1 MADRLALIIANSDFE
16 DEKLCR
22 LKTPIR
28 DAEALA
34 AVLDDPDI
42 GDFDVTLL
50 IDEPE
55 PLVRRRIARL
65 YHRRKRSDLLL
76 LYYSGHG
83 IRDAHGDLYLATRDT
98 EMDIAGATA
107 LSASFVR
114 GQIDRSNS
122 RRKVVVLDC
131 CHSGA
136 FAGAKSALGDSV
148 GTEDAFAGSGYG
160 RVILTASDALE
171 LSWEGDEWLGEG
183 RPSVFTNFLVE
194 GLRTGKADLDGD
206 GKIVLDEL
214 YKYVYE
220 RVMTS
225 GYAKQTPHRWAQ
237 QVEGQIVVARSPRLP
252 SRTTGLPPDLQ
263 RAVESPVSW
272 MREGAVSGL
281 ERLMRGREGE
291 MARTAREALERLAGD
306 ENPRVAAAA
315 ARALGIGEKSPK
327 EEPAPQSP
335 PPTIEKPERLD
346 ALTITAPI
354 HLELVRVPAG
364 EFLMGSDPAKDEDAY
379 DEEQPQHTIDL
390 PEFAIGKY
398 PVTNAQY
405 AAFVQATGH
414 RAPKH
419 WEKGEVP
426 SGKGDHPVVYVS
438 WHDAMAFCEWLS
450 QETGREFVLP
460 SEAEWEKAA
469 RGTDGRIYPW
479 GDEGPT
485 TDLCNFSGNVG
496 DTTPAG
502 NYSPAG
508 DSPYGCADMAGNVW
522 EWTRS
527 LWGEDWQEPDSDYPY
542 DSEDGREDLEAGDD
556 ARRVLRGGAFNYD
569 ARLVRCAFRYLRRPH
584 LRDDNYGFRVVVSP
598 FSRTQ

>member
-1 MADRLALIIANSDFE
+1 MAERLALIIANSDFE

-34 AVLDDPDI
+34 EVLGDPEI

-50 IDEPE
+50 MDEE
-55 PLVRRRIARL
+55 EREIRRRIARL
-65 YHRRKRSDLLL
+65 YYRRKRSDLLL

-114 GQIDRSNS
+114 EQLDKSNS
-122 RRKVVVLDC
+122 QRKVVMLDC

-136 FAGAKSALGDSV
+136 FAKAGLGDSV

-183 RPSVFTNFLVE
+183 QPSVFTNFLVE

-206 GKIVLDEL
+206 GRIELDEL

-225 GYAKQTPHRWAQ
+225 GYAKQTPHKWAQ
-237 QVEGQIVVARSPRLP
+237 QVEGEIFIAHAPELDE
-252 SRTTGLPPDLQ
+252 GLPGWIIDALSS
-263 RAVESPVSW
+263 A
-272 MREGAVSGL
+272 AF
-281 ERLMRGREGE
+281 
-291 MARTAREALERLAGD
+291 TARLAAVGELAQLIQGD
-306 ENPRVAAAA
+306 NRTLAAA
-315 ARALGIGEKSPK
+315 ARAELKRLSEEEDNLAVRGAAAGALGAGSPLV
-327 EEPAPQSP
+327 SGS
-335 PPTIEKPERLD
+335 KPESLSAIKKPRSEPKPD
-346 ALTITAPI
+346 VLTITSPI

-364 EFLMGSDPAKDEDAY
+364 EFLMGSDPAKDKSAKDS
-379 DEEQPQHTIDL
+379 EQPQHTVEL
-390 PEFAIGKY
+390 PEFTIGKY
-398 PVTNAQY
+398 PITNAQY

-414 RAPKH
+414 RMPRH
-419 WEKGEVP
+419 WEASEIP
-426 SGKGDHPVVYVS
+426 SGKEDHPVVNVS
-438 WHDAMAFCEWLS
+438 WHDAMDFCQWLS
-450 QETGREFVLP
+450 QETGKGFVLP

-479 GDEGPT
+479 GDGPPT
-485 TDLCNFSGNVG
+485 AELCNF
-496 DTTPAG
+496 
-502 NYSPAG
+502 
-508 DSPYGCADMAGNVW
+508 
-522 EWTRS
+522 
-527 LWGEDWQEPDSDYPY
+527 
-542 DSEDGREDLEAGDD
+542 
-556 ARRVLRGGAFNYD
+556 
-569 ARLVRCAFRYLRRPH
+569 
-584 LRDDNYGFRVVVSP
+584 DDNVCDTMPGGKNTTGGGNPGS
-598 FSRTQ
+598 

>member
-83 IRDAHGDLYLATRDT
+83 IRDAHGDLYLATRNT
-98 EMDIAGATA
+98 EIDLVGATA
-107 LSASFVR
+107 LDAAYVR
-114 GQIDRSNS
+114 KQIDKSNS
-122 RRKVVVLDC
+122 RRNVVVLDC

-136 FAGAKSALGDSV
+136 FAGGKSGLGDSV

-171 LSWEGDEWLGEG
+171 LSWEGDEWLGED

-237 QVEGQIVVARSPRLP
+237 HVEGQIVVARSPRPP

-291 MARTAREALERLAGD
+291 IAQAAREALERLAGD

-315 ARALGIGEKSPK
+315 ARALGVGEKSPK
-327 EEPAPQSP
+327 EEPAPQPP
-335 PPTIEKPERLD
+335 PPTIEKPEQPDVLI
-346 ALTITAPI
+346 ITSPI

-364 EFLMGSDPAKDEDAY
+364 EFLMGSDPEKDEHARDS
-379 DEEQPQHTIDL
+379 EQPQHTVDL
-390 PEFAIGKY
+390 PEFTIGKY
-398 PVTNAQY
+398 PITNVQY
-405 AAFVQATGH
+405 AAFVQAADH

-419 WEKGEVP
+419 WEKGEIP
-426 SGKGDHPVVYVS
+426 SGEEDHPVVYVT
-438 WHDAMAFCEWLS
+438 WDDAMAFCEWLS
-450 QETGREFVLP
+450 QETGKEFVLP

-479 GDEGPT
+479 GDEVPT
-485 TDLCNFSGNVG
+485 ADLCNFGKNVG
-496 DTTPAG
+496 DTTQVG
-502 NYSPAG
+502 NYSPEG
-508 DSPYGCADMAGNVW
+508 DSPYECADMAGNVW

-527 LWGEDWQEPDSDYPY
+527 LYMGYPY
-542 DSEDGREDLEAGDD
+542 DPDDGREDLEASGS
-556 ARRVLRGGAFNYD
+556 RVARGGSFD
-569 ARLVRCAFRYLRRPH
+569 GTVDFVRCAFRSWVDPDYRFRNL
-584 LRDDNYGFRVVVSP
+584 GFRVVVSP
-598 FSRTQ
+598 FRRAQHGDTSGI

>member
-22 LKTPIR
+22 LKTPTR

-34 AVLDDPDI
+34 EVLGNPDI

-50 IDEPE
+50 MDEE
-55 PLVRRRIARL
+55 EREIRREIAWL
-65 YHRRKRSDLLL
+65 YYRRKRSDLLL

-98 EMDIAGATA
+98 EMDIAGAMA

-114 GQIDRSNS
+114 EQLDKSNS
-122 RRKVVVLDC
+122 QRKVVVLDC

-136 FAGAKSALGDSV
+136 FAKAGLGDSV

-171 LSWEGDEWLGEG
+171 LSWEGDEWLGENK
-183 RPSVFTNFLVE
+183 PSVFTNFLVE

-214 YKYVYE
+214 YDYVYE

-225 GYAKQTPHRWAQ
+225 GYAKQTPHKWARK
-237 QVEGQIVVARSPRLP
+237 VEGQIVVARSPRP
-252 SRTTGLPPDLQ
+252 PARTAGLPPDLQ
-263 RAVESPVSW
+263 RAVESPVNW

-291 MARTAREALERLAGD
+291 MAQAAREALEQLAGD
-306 ENPRVAAAA
+306 ENSRVAAAA
-315 ARALGIGEKSPK
+315 ARALGIGEKLPK
-327 EEPAPQSP
+327 EEPAPQPP
-335 PPTIEKPERLD
+335 PPTIEKPEQPD
-346 ALTITAPI
+346 VLTITSPI

-364 EFLMGSDPAKDEDAY
+364 EFLMGSDPAEDEHASDW
-379 DEEQPQHTIDL
+379 EQPQHTIDL

-398 PVTNAQY
+398 PITNAQY
-405 AAFVQATGH
+405 AAFVQANGH

-419 WEKGEVP
+419 WEDGEIP
-426 SGKGDHPVVYVS
+426 SGKKDHPVRYVS

-450 QETGREFVLP
+450 QETGKGFVLP

-469 RGTDGRIYPW
+469 RGADGRIYPW
-479 GDEGPT
+479 GDEFPT
-485 TDLCNFSGNVG
+485 AELCNFNDNVG
-496 DTTPAG
+496 DTTPVG
-502 NYSPAG
+502 NYSPEG
-508 DSPYGCADMAGNVW
+508 DSPYECADMAGNVL

-527 LWGEDWQEPDSDYPY
+527 LWGEDYPY
-542 DSEDGREDLEAGDD
+542 DPGDGREDLEAAG
-556 ARRVLRGGAFNYD
+556 RRVLRGGAFYD
-569 ARLVRCAFRYLRRPH
+569 FSRYVRCAFRYYRLPH
-584 LRDDNYGFRVVVSP
+584 YRDRHNGFRGVVSP

>member
-1 MADRLALIIANSDFE
+1 
-16 DEKLCR
+16 
-22 LKTPIR
+22 
-28 DAEALA
+28 
-34 AVLDDPDI
+34 
-42 GDFDVTLL
+42 
-50 IDEPE
+50 
-55 PLVRRRIARL
+55 VRRRIARL
-65 YHRRKRSDLLL
+65 YTRRKRSDLLL

-107 LSASFVR
+107 LDAAYVR
-114 GQIDRSNS
+114 KQIDKSNS
-122 RRKVVVLDC
+122 QRKVVVLDC

-136 FAGAKSALGDSV
+136 FAKAGLGDSV

-160 RVILTASDALE
+160 RVILTASDALG
-171 LSWEGDEWLGEG
+171 LSWEGDEWLGKD

-225 GYAKQTPHRWAQ
+225 GYAKQTPHKWAQ
-237 QVEGQIVVARSPRLP
+237 QVEGQIVVARSPRPP

-281 ERLMRGREGE
+281 ERLMRGHEGE
-291 MARTAREALERLAGD
+291 IAQAAREALERLAGD
-306 ENPRVAAAA
+306 KNPRVADAA
-315 ARALGIGEKSPK
+315 ARALGIGERPM
-327 EEPAPQSP
+327 PAPS
-335 PPTIEKPERLD
+335 PPTIEKPEQPD
-346 ALTITAPI
+346 VLTITAPI

-364 EFLMGSDPAKDEDAY
+364 EFLMGSDPAKDEDAI
-379 DEEQPQHTIDL
+379 DWEQPQHTIEL

-398 PVTNAQY
+398 PITNAQY
-405 AAFVQATGH
+405 AAFVRATGH

-419 WEKGEVP
+419 WEKGGVP
-426 SGKGDHPVVYVS
+426 SGEEDHPVFFVS
-438 WHDAMAFCEWLS
+438 WEDAIAFCEWLS
-450 QETGREFVLP
+450 QETGKGFVLP

-479 GDEGPT
+479 GDESPT
-485 TDLCNFSGNVG
+485 ADLCNFDKNIGG
-496 DTTPAG
+496 TTSVG

-508 DSPYGCADMAGNVW
+508 DSPYDCADMAGNVW

-527 LWGEDWQEPDSDYPY
+527 LYKDYPY
-542 DSEDGREDLEAGDD
+542 DSGDGRENLESDG
-556 ARRVLRGGAFNYD
+556 RRVVRGGAFSYTED
-569 ARLVRCAFRYLRRPH
+569 GVRCAFRNYRHPH
-584 LRDDNYGFRVVVSP
+584 NRSYNLGFRVVVS
-598 FSRTQ
+598 RA

>member
-34 AVLDDPDI
+34 AVLGDPEI

-50 IDEPE
+50 MDEPE

-65 YHRRKRSDLLL
+65 YHRRRRSDLLL

-83 IRDAHGDLYLATRDT
+83 IRDEHGDLYLATRNT
-98 EMDIAGATA
+98 EMDLVGATA
-107 LSASFVR
+107 LDAAYVR
-114 GQIDRSNS
+114 KQIDKSNS
-122 RRKVVVLDC
+122 RRNVVVLDC

-136 FAGAKSALGDSV
+136 FAGGKSALGDSV

-171 LSWEGDEWLGEG
+171 LSWEGDEWLGEDQ
-183 RPSVFTNFLVE
+183 PSVFTNFLVE
-194 GLRTGKADLDGD
+194 GLRTGAADLDGD

-214 YKYVYE
+214 YDYVYE

-237 QVEGQIVVARSPRLP
+237 QVEGQIVVARSPRP
-252 SRTTGLPPDLQ
+252 PARTAGLPPDLR
-263 RAVESPVSW
+263 RAVESRFNW

-291 MARTAREALERLAGD
+291 MAQAAREALEQLTGD
-306 ENPRVAAAA
+306 ENSRVAAAA

-327 EEPAPQSP
+327 EEPAPQP
-335 PPTIEKPERLD
+335 PSPTIEKPEQPD
-346 ALTITAPI
+346 ALTITSPI

-364 EFLMGSDPAKDEDAY
+364 EFLMGSDPAEDEDAS
-379 DEEQPQHTIDL
+379 DREQPQHTVDL
-390 PEFAIGKY
+390 PEFYIGKY
-398 PVTNAQY
+398 PITNAQY
-405 AAFVQATGH
+405 AAFVQAAGH
-414 RAPKH
+414 RMPKH
-419 WEKGEVP
+419 WEAGEIP
-426 SGKGDHPVVYVS
+426 SGKEDHPVVYVT
-438 WHDAMAFCEWLS
+438 WRDAMAFCQWLS
-450 QETGREFVLP
+450 QETGKGFVLP

-469 RGTDGRIYPW
+469 RGADGRIYPW
-479 GDEGPT
+479 GDEPPT
-485 TDLCNFSGNVG
+485 ADLCNFGRNVG
-496 DTTPAG
+496 DTTPVG
-502 NYSPAG
+502 NYSPEG
-508 DSPYGCADMAGNVW
+508 DSPYECADMAGNVR

-527 LWGEDWQEPDSDYPY
+527 LWGENYSY
-542 DSEDGREDLEAGDD
+542 DPGDGREDLEADG
-556 ARRVLRGGAFNYD
+556 RRVLRGGSFN
-569 ARLVRCAFRYLRRPH
+569 LNSGGVRCAYRSYWLPYRR
-584 LRDDNYGFRVVVSP
+584 LYYDGFRVVVSP

>member
-1 MADRLALIIANSDFE
+1 
-16 DEKLCR
+16 
-22 LKTPIR
+22 
-28 DAEALA
+28 
-34 AVLDDPDI
+34 
-42 GDFDVTLL
+42 
-50 IDEPE
+50 
-55 PLVRRRIARL
+55 
-65 YHRRKRSDLLL
+65 
-76 LYYSGHG
+76 
-83 IRDAHGDLYLATRDT
+83 
-98 EMDIAGATA
+98 
-107 LSASFVR
+107 
-114 GQIDRSNS
+114 
-122 RRKVVVLDC
+122 VVVLDC

-183 RPSVFTNFLVE
+183 QPSVFTNFLVE

-214 YKYVYE
+214 YDYVYE
-220 RVMTS
+220 RVMSS
-225 GYAKQTPHRWAQ
+225 GYAKQTPHKWA
-237 QVEGQIVVARSPRLP
+237 QVEGQIVVARSPRPP

-291 MARTAREALERLAGD
+291 IAQAAREGLERLADD

-315 ARALGIGEKSPK
+315 ARALGIGEGPM
-327 EEPAPQSP
+327 PAPS
-335 PPTIEKPERLD
+335 PPTIEKPEQPN

-379 DEEQPQHTIDL
+379 DDEQPQHTIDP

-405 AAFVQATGH
+405 AAFVQAAGH
-414 RAPKH
+414 RVPEH

-426 SGKGDHPVVYVS
+426 SGKGDHPVVYVT

-479 GDEGPT
+479 GDEDPT
-485 TDLCNFSGNVG
+485 AELCNFSGNVG
-496 DTTPAG
+496 DTTPVG
-502 NYSPAG
+502 NYSPEG

-527 LWGEDWQEPDSDYPY
+527 LWGENYPY
-542 DSEDGREDLEAGDD
+542 DPADGRENLESDG
-556 ARRVLRGGAFNYD
+556 RRVVRGGAFGHG
-569 ARLVRCAFRYLRRPH
+569 ARRVRCAYRFLGLPH
-584 LRDDNYGFRVVVSP
+584 YRDYYGGFRVVVSP
-598 FSRTQ
+598 FRRAQHGDTSGI

>member
-1 MADRLALIIANSDFE
+1 
-16 DEKLCR
+16 
-22 LKTPIR
+22 
-28 DAEALA
+28 
-34 AVLDDPDI
+34 
-42 GDFDVTLL
+42 
-50 IDEPE
+50 
-55 PLVRRRIARL
+55 
-65 YHRRKRSDLLL
+65 
-76 LYYSGHG
+76 
-83 IRDAHGDLYLATRDT
+83 
-98 EMDIAGATA
+98 
-107 LSASFVR
+107 
-114 GQIDRSNS
+114 
-122 RRKVVVLDC
+122 VLDC

-136 FAGAKSALGDSV
+136 FAKAGLGDSV

-183 RPSVFTNFLVE
+183 QPSVFTNFLVE
-194 GLRTGKADLDGD
+194 GLRTGAADLDGD

-220 RVMTS
+220 QVMTS

-237 QVEGQIVVARSPRLP
+237 KVEGQIVVARSPRPP

-263 RAVESPVSW
+263 RAVESRFNW

-291 MARTAREALERLAGD
+291 MARAAREALEQLAGD

-327 EEPAPQSP
+327 EEPAPQP
-335 PPTIEKPERLD
+335 PPPVIEEPEQPD
-346 ALTITAPI
+346 VLTITAPI

-364 EFLMGSDPAKDEDAY
+364 EFLMGSDPEKDEDAM
-379 DEEQPQHTIDL
+379 DREQPQHTIDL

-405 AAFVQATGH
+405 AAFVQATDH
-414 RAPKH
+414 MTPKH
-419 WEKGEVP
+419 WEDGEIP
-426 SGKGDHPVVYVS
+426 SGKEDHPVVNVS
-438 WHDAMAFCEWLS
+438 WEDAMDFCQWLS
-450 QETGREFVLP
+450 QETGKGFVLP

-479 GDEGPT
+479 GDEDPT
-485 TDLCNFSGNVG
+485 ADLCNVGKTFG
-496 DTTPAG
+496 DTTPVG
-502 NYSPAG
+502 NYSPKG

-527 LWGEDWQEPDSDYPY
+527 LYGDYPY
-542 DSEDGREDLEAGDD
+542 DPGDGREDLDAGGDV
-556 ARRVLRGGAFNYD
+556 RRVVRGGAFNSTVNG
-569 ARLVRCAFRYLRRPH
+569 VRCAYRYRSSPYPCH
-584 LRDDNYGFRVVVSP
+584 FSYGFRVVVS
-598 FSRTQ
+598 RA